1 MTLDLF
7 RKELDKML
15 SGAVPATKHDFAA
28 NAAALAGELEAGSC
42 GGAAEVNRLIAA
54 FREIEREMRLRQRRP
69 DGGVKTLAAH
79 LREPYAAASGDRV
92 EG

>member
-7 RKELDKML
+7 RKELDRML
-15 SGAVPATKHDFAA
+15 SGAVSATRHDFAA
-28 NAAALAGELEAGSC
+28 NAVALARDLEAGHF
-42 GGAAEVNRLIAA
+42 GDDAEVNRLVAA

-69 DGGVKTLAAH
+69 DGAVKTLAAH
-79 LREPYAAASGDRV
+79 LRESHTPALGDRV